1 MSKLHAQIASFFS
14 TLPEKDELAVLDIAP
29 RSVECKAPA
38 KYTKQ
43 DWAATMRPY
52 AASVLWLALKLAV
65 AGAEAARNA
74 YLKLGADRRAL
85 VRIGYEI
92 VFENKYP
99 FEVGHRYRRPGMFVE
114 VDMKQGQFPV
124 RTLTN
129 MRLHTYLRLTEM
141 GEVAA

>member
-14 TLPEKDELAVLDIAP
+14 TLPEEDELAVLDIAP
-29 RSVECKAPA
+29 RSVECEAHA
-38 KYTKQ
+38 KYTKH

-65 AGAEAARNA
+65 AGPEAARNA

-92 VFENKYP
+92 VFGSKYP
-99 FEVGHRYRRPGMFVE
+99 FEAGYTYRRPGMFVE
-114 VDMKQGQFPV
+114 VDVKHGQFPV

-129 MRLHTYLRLTEM
+129 MRLGTYLSLTEM
-141 GEVAA
+141 GGVAA